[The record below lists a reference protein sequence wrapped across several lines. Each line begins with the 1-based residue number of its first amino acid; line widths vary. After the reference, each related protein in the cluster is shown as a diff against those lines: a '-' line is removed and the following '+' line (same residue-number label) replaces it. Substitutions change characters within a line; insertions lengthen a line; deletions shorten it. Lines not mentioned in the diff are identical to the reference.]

1 MSRRQ
6 VITMKTNEN
15 PNKLTQK
22 HEEFI
27 VAQNAL
33 IEQMKETIVTLEN
46 EINCLKE
53 LNLALKEENTLL
65 QKFNDKI
72 LDNVHRMLNES

>member
-1 MSRRQ
+1 
-6 VITMKTNEN
+6 MKTNEN
-15 PNKLTQK
+15 PNKHIQK

-33 IEQMKETIVTLEN
+33 IEQMNKTIVTMEN

-53 LNLALKEENTLL
+53 LNLALTEENTLL
-65 QKFNDKI
+65 HKFNEEI
-72 LDNVHRMLNES
+72 LDNVHRMLNEL